1 MLQEWK
7 DITADHDEMI
17 RELSELPEGFS
28 KEVRRDFVEKI
39 IDHISL
45 HFSAEDKLMIL
56 TRYPDII
63 SHRKSH
69 EEIQNFFLDQIKS
82 LVREEATFEE
92 LKNRIL
98 NHTESEDS
106 KFEEFLRAIDDRIKA
121 RFE

>member
-45 HFSAEDKLMIL
+45 HFRAEDKLMIL

-98 NHTESEDS
+98 DHTESEDS

>member
-45 HFSAEDKLMIL
+45 HFRAEDKLMIL

>member
-17 RELSELPEGFS
+17 RELSELPEDSS
-28 KEVRRDFVEKI
+28 KEARRDFVEKI

-45 HFSAEDKLMIL
+45 HFRAEDKLMIL
-56 TRYPDII
+56 TRYPDIT
-63 SHRKSH
+63 SHRKAH

-82 LVREEATFEE
+82 LVREEVTFEE

-106 KFEEFLRAIDDRIKA
+106 KFEEFLRTIDDQIKA
-121 RFE
+121 KLE